1 VEANE
6 LLGSIRKD
14 AKVTLHIFAP
24 RANSNFAPLDKLE
37 LYNVGRAFSPEQV
50 PRSLTVQLNLF
61 TGGLYLRGF
70 VEYTELCDFL
80 GLLRAKPVEGQLVH
94 ADGFIDPPTG
104 TWGLKSSPVLFLR
117 TFLMK
122 IRREGEGVEKTQV
135 GKILN
140 GVRLEEEDFEADT
153 EMSGTLCCTV

>member
-50 PRSLTVQLNLF
+50 PRTLTVQLNLF
-61 TGGLYLRGF
+61 TGGLYLQGF
-70 VEYTELCDFL
+70 DEYTKLCDFL

-104 TWGLKSSPVLFLR
+104 TWGLKLSLVLFLR

-122 IRREGEGVEKTQV
+122 IRREGEGLEKTHV

-140 GVRLEEEDFEADT
+140 SVRLEEEDFKADT
-153 EMSGTLCCTV
+153 EMSGT

>member
-37 LYNVGRAFSPEQV
+37 LYN
-50 PRSLTVQLNLF
+50 
-61 TGGLYLRGF
+61 
-70 VEYTELCDFL
+70 EYTELCDFL

-104 TWGLKSSPVLFLR
+104 TWGLKLSPVLFLR

-122 IRREGEGVEKTQV
+122 IRREGEGLEKTHV

-140 GVRLEEEDFEADT
+140 GVRLEEEDFKADT
-153 EMSGTLCCTV
+153 EMSGT